1 MYTVENI
8 LAQCRD
14 TLTDYEKIRW
24 TDSELL
30 GYFNEAVNVLASER
44 NDKQKSI
51 TFALDSTE
59 NTYIIN
65 GVLRYISAE
74 DSNGINRKLYLDE
87 EDSSLDS
94 GSVLIVNQDEVYVS
108 TPEDGVNLTIKY
120 IGMPSTSN
128 MNSNVRVGDEVALKY
143 YILSKSYEK
152 ESDTESF
159 QKSEVFG
166 NKFSKELRRLM
177 NDSSVRFIDSRS
189 AVNVTSSYFF

>member
-120 IGMPSTSN
+120 IGMPSSSN

-189 AVNVTSSYFF
+189 AINVTSSYFF

>member
-120 IGMPSTSN
+120 IGMPSSSN
-128 MNSNVRVGDEVALKY
+128 INSNVRVGDEVALKY

>member
-120 IGMPSTSN
+120 IGMPSSSN